1 MRARNHLG
9 ILALFL
15 SLACPMVQAQSA
27 PANPA
32 RPVSTGQSAHL
43 SASATAQ
50 VQQDWLVIRLTV
62 QKEGASASLVQTQ
75 LKNVMASA
83 LSQAQVPERVQN
95 ENPSQALQIS
105 TGQLQVSPRYSNEG
119 KMSGWIGVAE
129 LMVQGRDFERITA
142 LAGRLSGLTVSQVE
156 WKISP
161 ELLAQTET
169 KVQGQ
174 AVAQWRA
181 KADALTQQLGF
192 SRYTVGEVTLGSPGS
207 GQSFGPRAMPMAM
220 MDASPDARGAP
231 IPVQAGLA
239 QVTVVVS
246 GHVLLQ

>member
-1 MRARNHLG
+1 MRARHR
-9 ILALFL
+9 LATLTLLL
-15 SLACPMVQAQSA
+15 SLLCAEVQAQSA
-27 PANPA
+27 LVSPE
-32 RPVSTGQSAHL
+32 RPLGAGPSAHL

-75 LKNVMASA
+75 INTVMTSA
-83 LSQAQVPERVQN
+83 LGQAQVAERVQN
-95 ENPSQALQIS
+95 ENQSQAIQIS
-105 TGQLQVSPRYSNEG
+105 TGQMQVSPRYSNEG
-119 KMSGWIGVAE
+119 KMSAWTGVAE
-129 LMVQGRDFERITA
+129 LIVQGRDLERITA
-142 LAGRLSGLTVSQVE
+142 LAGRLGGLSVSQVE

-161 ELLAQTET
+161 ELLAQTEA

-174 AVAQWRA
+174 AVAQWRT

-192 SRYTVGEVTLGSPGS
+192 SRYTIGEVALGFPGS
-207 GQSFGPRAMPMAM
+207 GQSFGPRAMSMAM
-220 MDASPDARGAP
+220 MDANPEARGAP
-231 IPVQAGLA
+231 IPVQAGQA

>member
-1 MRARNHLG
+1 
-9 ILALFL
+9 
-15 SLACPMVQAQSA
+15 
-27 PANPA
+27 
-32 RPVSTGQSAHL
+32 
-43 SASATAQ
+43 

-62 QKEGASASLVQTQ
+62 QKEGPSASLVQTQ
-75 LKNVMASA
+75 LKNVMTAA

-95 ENPSQALQIS
+95 DSPGQALQIS
-105 TGQLQVSPRYSNEG
+105 TGQLQVSPRYNNEG
-119 KMSGWIGVAE
+119 KSSGWAGLAE
-129 LMVQGRDFERITA
+129 LIVQGRDLERITA

-161 ELLAQTET
+161 ELLAQTEA

-174 AVAQWRA
+174 AVAQGRA

-220 MDASPDARGAP
+220 MDAAPDARSAP
-231 IPVQAGLA
+231 IPVQAGQA
-239 QVTVVVS
+239 QVMVLVS
-246 GHVLLQ
+246 GHILLQ

>member
-1 MRARNHLG
+1 MRARHR
-9 ILALFL
+9 LATLTLLL
-15 SLACPMVQAQSA
+15 SLLCAEVQAQSA
-27 PANPA
+27 LVSPE
-32 RPVSTGQSAHL
+32 RPLGAGPSAHL

-50 VQQDWLVIRLTV
+50 VLQDWLVIRLTV
-62 QKEGASASLVQTQ
+62 QKEGASAPLVQTQ
-75 LKNVMASA
+75 LKNVMSAA
-83 LSQAQVPERVQN
+83 LSQAQVSERVQN
-95 ENPSQALQIS
+95 ESPSQALQIS
-105 TGQLQVSPRYSNEG
+105 TGQLQVSPRYNNEG
-119 KMSGWIGVAE
+119 KSSGWTGVAE
-129 LMVQGRDFERITA
+129 LIVQGRDLERITA

-156 WKISP
+156 WKISL
-161 ELLAQTET
+161 ELLAQTEA

-174 AVAQWRA
+174 AVVQWRA

-231 IPVQAGLA
+231 IPVQAGQA

>member
-1 MRARNHLG
+1 MRARDHLCT
-9 ILALFL
+9 LVLFL
-15 SLACPMVQAQSA
+15 SLAGPMVQAQSA
-27 PANPA
+27 PLNPV
-32 RPVSTGQSAHL
+32 RPVSTGPSAHF

-75 LKNVMASA
+75 LKTVMTSA
-83 LSQAQVPERVQN
+83 LGQAQVPERVQN
-95 ENPSQALQIS
+95 ESPSQAIQIS

-119 KMSGWIGVAE
+119 KMSGWTGVAE
-129 LMVQGRDFERITA
+129 LILQGRDLERITA
-142 LAGRLSGLTVSQVE
+142 LAGRLNGLSVSQVE

-161 ELLAQTET
+161 ELLAQTEA

-192 SRYTVGEVTLGSPGS
+192 SRYTIGEVTLGSPGS
-207 GQSFGPRAMPMAM
+207 GQSFGPRAMSMAM
-220 MDASPDARGAP
+220 MDASPEARGAP
-231 IPVQAGLA
+231 IPAQAGQA

>member
-32 RPVSTGQSAHL
+32 RPVSTGPSAHL

-142 LAGRLSGLTVSQVE
+142 LAGRLSGLPVSQVE

-174 AVAQWRA
+174 AVARQGRCT
-181 KADALTQQLGF
+181 DPTTGF
-192 SRYTVGEVTLGSPGS
+192 
-207 GQSFGPRAMPMAM
+207 
-220 MDASPDARGAP
+220 
-231 IPVQAGLA
+231 
-239 QVTVVVS
+239 
-246 GHVLLQ
+246 

>member
-1 MRARNHLG
+1 MKRFAIAAGGTGGHLFPGLAVAEVLHGWGHRVLLLTSEKHIDAVATEGRSEFQIARLPGMGLPRGITLETVKFFARFARG
-9 ILALFL
+9 ILHCRSLFADFQPAAVL
-15 SLACPMVQAQSA
+15 GMGGFTSIA
-27 PANPA
+27 P
-32 RPVSTGQSAHL
+32 
-43 SASATAQ
+43 
-50 VQQDWLVIRLTV
+50 I
-62 QKEGASASLVQTQ
+62 
-75 LKNVMASA
+75 
-83 LSQAQVPERVQN
+83 
-95 ENPSQALQIS
+95 
-105 TGQLQVSPRYSNEG
+105 
-119 KMSGWIGVAE
+119 
-129 LMVQGRDFERITA
+129 
-142 LAGRLSGLTVSQVE
+142 LAGRLSGLTVSQME

>member
-1 MRARNHLG
+1 MRARHR
-9 ILALFL
+9 LATLTLLL
-15 SLACPMVQAQSA
+15 SLLGAQVQAQSA
-27 PANPA
+27 LVSPE
-32 RPVSTGQSAHL
+32 RPLGAGPRAHL

-62 QKEGASASLVQTQ
+62 QKEGASAPLVQTQ
-75 LKNVMASA
+75 LKNVLSAA
-83 LSQAQVPERVQN
+83 LSQAQVSERMQN
-95 ENPSQALQIS
+95 ESPSQALQIS
-105 TGQLQVSPRYSNEG
+105 TGQLQVSPRYNNEG
-119 KMSGWIGVAE
+119 KSSGWAGVAE
-129 LMVQGRDFERITA
+129 MMVQGRDLERITA
-142 LAGRLSGLTVSQVE
+142 LAGRLSGLTVSQME

-169 KVQGQ
+169 KVQGL

-192 SRYTVGEVTLGSPGS
+192 KRYGIGEVTLGSPGS
-207 GQSFGPRAMPMAM
+207 GQNFGPRVMAM
-220 MDASPDARGAP
+220 MDASADARSAP